1 MAQIL
6 TVEQAAAKLQMSPKI
21 VREYLRLGMI
31 PGRKIGRAWRVVE
44 TDLERWVSTGQSE
57 PQPRVSALGFLKQF
71 PGQIST
77 EAWMAEKHTETE
89 EEERRLEERA
99 RSHRARKPT
108 AHEPRPAS
116 GY

>member
-21 VREYLRLGMI
+21 VREYLRLGKM

-44 TDLERWVSTGQSE
+44 TDLERWVSTGQSK

-71 PGQIST
+71 PGNLSSEQF
-77 EAWMAEKHTETE
+77 MKEKQEEIELE
-89 EEERRLEERA
+89 EEKFRRHWGEAEEQQ
-99 RSHRARKPT
+99 
-108 AHEPRPAS
+108 
-116 GY
+116 

>member
-21 VREYLRLGMI
+21 VREYLRLGKM

-44 TDLERWVSTGQSE
+44 TDLDNWVSTGQSE

-71 PGQIST
+71 PGHIST
-77 EAWMAEKHTETE
+77 EVWMAEKHAETE
-89 EEERRLEERA
+89 EEERRLEER
-99 RSHRARKPT
+99 SRARKVRKGE
-108 AHEPRPAS
+108 AA
-116 GY
+116 